1 MFQQEEQR
9 FLEDFSSYEPLKF
22 HRRTDISSELRLSIA
37 SEALYSK
44 KYSLPRHLG
53 GKITRLSEKYQV
65 SRPFI
70 YSLKAHLCVLGSLL
84 FCIGNE
90 NENDCTKLTKKV
102 ELTREILTLRL
113 EGKCPIEGISTLLK
127 RKQLQGSSVGNISK
141 ILNMIGSQLE
151 DEIELDNTITYAVFA
166 SDEVFSSGRPI
177 LITVDAVSSAILKIE
192 LCEDRGKKSWER
204 HWEGL
209 LSKGIRPLYLT
220 NDEGVGMKAA
230 QETVLE
236 DVRRQS
242 DTFHAVSHRLGDMC
256 RILENKAYKAIE
268 TEYERL
274 EVMNKAKSK
283 SVQLK
288 KIELYQAAKNQ
299 SERLI
304 NLYEDYKFWYHLAI
318 DQFAIF
324 DEIGRLKTTVE
335 ALENLQLAMKELQL
349 LDWKGCGLN
358 SHKAKLEQHCATI
371 RSLENDL
378 FYFLEHAK
386 SIVEPLLNQANAM
399 EKKVIYS
406 LCKAFQHG
414 KNYRKVKSPKAKKYH
429 QYKEKE
435 QLIVAQIQFEEAHKT
450 VHREKQLSLNQ
461 VQGLFLAFSKKVYNQ
476 LDTIVQA
483 SSMVETINSIV
494 RSYFNVSK
502 NQVNQ
507 AQLNLIAFYHNH
519 RKYKQ
524 GKRKGFSPMELFT
537 GEKQTEDWL
546 DILLSKISL
555 N

>member
-9 FLEDFSSYEPLKF
+9 FLKYFNSYEPLKY
-22 HRRTDISSELRLSIA
+22 HRRLDISPSLRLKIA

-44 KYSLPRHLG
+44 EY
-53 GKITRLSEKYQV
+53 GKITKLSKKYQI

-70 YSLKAHLCVLGSLL
+70 YSLKTHLSVLGTML
-84 FCIGNE
+84 FCTNKE
-90 NENDCTKLTKKV
+90 SEVLSDSKSVKAV
-102 ELTREILTLRL
+102 ELIQLIREILTLRL
-113 EGKCPIEGISTLLK
+113 EGKCGIEGINTLLK
-127 RKQLQGSSVGNISK
+127 RKDFQGCSVGNISK
-141 ILNMIGSQLE
+141 LLNFVGSSLSM
-151 DEIELDNTITYAVFA
+151 EIESKTTIIYAVFA

-177 LITVDAVSSAILKIE
+177 LITVDAISSAILKIE
-192 LCEDRGKKSWER
+192 LSEDRGKKSWEK

-209 LSKGIRPLYLT
+209 LSKGVRPLYLT

-230 QETVLE
+230 QESVLG
-236 DVRRQS
+236 DIRRQS

-256 RILENKAYKAIE
+256 RILENKAYKAIGR
-268 TEYERL
+268 EYERA
-274 EVMNKAKSK
+274 EVMNRAKSESIK
-283 SVQLK
+283 LK
-288 KIELYQAAKNQ
+288 KIALHQTAQKQ

-304 NLYEDYKFWYHLAI
+304 NLYEDYKFWYNLAI

-324 DEIGRLKTTVE
+324 DEKGQLKTTVE

-358 SHKAKLEQHCATI
+358 SHQIKLRQHCAI
-371 RSLENDL
+371 ISGLENDL
-378 FYFLEHAK
+378 FYFLEHAT
-386 SIVEPLLNQANAM
+386 SIVEPLLNQASTM
-399 EKKVIYS
+399 EKEVIYS
-406 LCKAFQHG
+406 LCQAFQHG
-414 KNYRKVKSPKAKKYH
+414 KNYRKLKSAKAKKYH

-435 QLIVAQIQFEEAHKT
+435 HLIVAQIQFEESFET
-450 VHREKQLSLNQ
+450 LNLEKKASLKQ
-461 VQGLFLAFSKKVYNQ
+461 VQDLFLVFSKQIYAQ

-494 RSYFNVSK
+494 RSYFNVSR

-524 GKRKGFSPMELFT
+524 GKRKGFSPMELFI

>member
-1 MFQQEEQR
+1 MFQQEEQK
-9 FLEDFSSYEPLKF
+9 FLKYFNSYKPLKY
-22 HRRTDISSELRLSIA
+22 HRREDITPSLRLKIA

-44 KYSLPRHLG
+44 EY
-53 GKITRLSEKYQV
+53 GKITRLSEKYEI

-70 YSLKAHLCVLGSLL
+70 YDLKEHLSVLGRML
-84 FCIGNE
+84 FCINDGNVSFK
-90 NENDCTKLTKKV
+90 DAKLRQEI
-102 ELTREILTLRL
+102 ELIREILTLRL
-113 EGKCPIEGISTLLK
+113 EGKCAIEGISKLLK
-127 RKQLQGSSVGNISK
+127 RKQVQGSSIGNISK
-141 ILNMIGSQLE
+141 LLNVVGSSLSMT
-151 DEIELDNTITYAVFA
+151 IASKATITYAVFA

-192 LCEDRGKKSWER
+192 LSEDRGKQSWEK
-204 HWEGL
+204 HWQEL
-209 LSKGIRPLYLT
+209 LSKGVRPLYLT

-230 QETVLE
+230 QESVLE

-283 SVQLK
+283 SVQVK
-288 KIELYQAAKNQ
+288 KIQQYEAAKKQ

-324 DEIGRLKTTVE
+324 DEKGRLKTSVE
-335 ALENLQLAMKELQL
+335 ALENLQLAMKEVQL
-349 LDWKGCGLN
+349 LEWKNCGLS

-371 RSLENDL
+371 SSLENDL

-386 SIVEPLLNQANAM
+386 SIIEPLLNQANTM
-399 EKKVIYS
+399 EKEVIYS
-406 LCKAFQHG
+406 LCQAFQHG

-429 QYKEKE
+429 QYKERE
-435 QLIVAQIQFEEAHKT
+435 QLIVAQIQFEESFETIHLEQKIPL
-450 VHREKQLSLNQ
+450 KQ
-461 VQGLFLAFSKKVYNQ
+461 VQNLFFAFYKKVYNQ

-519 RKYKQ
+519 RKYTQ

-546 DILLSKISL
+546 DILLSNISL

>member
-9 FLEDFSSYEPLKF
+9 FLEYFNSGELLKY
-22 HRRTDISSELRLSIA
+22 HRRTDITPSLRLEIA
-37 SEALYSK
+37 NKALYSK
-44 KYSLPRHLG
+44 EY

-70 YSLKAHLCVLGSLL
+70 YSLKTHLSVLGTML
-84 FCIGNE
+84 FCTSKGGEELSNS
-90 NENDCTKLTKKV
+90 KLPKAV
-102 ELTREILTLRL
+102 DLIREILTLRL

-141 ILNMIGSQLE
+141 ILNRIGSQLE

-177 LITVDAVSSAILKIE
+177 LITVDAVSSAILKID
-192 LCEDRGKKSWER
+192 LCEDRGKQSWEK
-204 HWEGL
+204 HWQGL
-209 LSKGIRPLYLT
+209 LSKGVRPLYLT

-230 QETVLE
+230 QESVLG
-236 DVRRQS
+236 DIQRQS

-256 RILENKAYKAIE
+256 RILENKAYKAIGR
-268 TEYERL
+268 EYDRL
-274 EVMNKAKSK
+274 EIRNRAKSE

-288 KIELYQAAKNQ
+288 KIEQYEIAKKQ
-299 SERLI
+299 SDRLI

-324 DEIGRLKTTVE
+324 DETGQLKTTVE

-349 LDWKGCGLN
+349 LDWKGCGLS
-358 SHKAKLEQHCATI
+358 SHKTKLEQHCATI

-386 SIVEPLLNQANAM
+386 SIVVPLLNQANTM
-399 EKKVIYS
+399 EKEVIYS
-406 LCKAFQHG
+406 LCQAFQYG
-414 KNYRKVKSPKAKKYH
+414 KNYRKVKSAKAKKYH

-435 QLIVAQIQFEEAHKT
+435 QLILAQIQFEESFETINLESQTPPK
-450 VHREKQLSLNQ
+450 Q
-461 VQGLFLAFSKKVYNQ
+461 VQDLFLAFSKKVYNQ

-546 DILLSKISL
+546 DILLRKISL

>member
-9 FLEDFSSYEPLKF
+9 FLKYFNSYEPLKY
-22 HRRTDISSELRLSIA
+22 HRRLDITPSLRLKIA

-44 KYSLPRHLG
+44 EY
-53 GKITRLSEKYQV
+53 GKITKLSKKYQI

-70 YSLKAHLCVLGSLL
+70 YSLKTHLSVLGTML
-84 FCIGNE
+84 FCTNKGSE
-90 NENDCTKLTKKV
+90 VLSDSKSVKAV
-102 ELTREILTLRL
+102 ELIREILTLRL
-113 EGKCPIEGISTLLK
+113 EGKCGIEGINTLLK
-127 RKQLQGSSVGNISK
+127 RKHFQGCSVGNISK
-141 ILNMIGSQLE
+141 LLNFVGSSLSM
-151 DEIELDNTITYAVFA
+151 EIESKATIIYAVFA

-177 LITVDAVSSAILKIE
+177 LITVDVVSSAILKIE

-204 HWEGL
+204 HWKGL
-209 LSKGIRPLYLT
+209 LSKGVRPLYLT

-230 QETVLE
+230 QESVLG
-236 DVRRQS
+236 DIRRQS

-256 RILENKAYKAIE
+256 RILENKAYKAIGR
-268 TEYERL
+268 EYERA
-274 EVMNKAKSK
+274 EVMNRAKSE
-283 SVQLK
+283 SVKLK
-288 KIELYQAAKNQ
+288 KIELYQAAKKQ
-299 SERLI
+299 SECLI
-304 NLYEDYKFWYHLAI
+304 DLYEDYKFWYHLAI

-324 DEIGRLKTTVE
+324 DEKGQLKTTVE
-335 ALENLQLAMKELQL
+335 ALANLQLAMKELEL
-349 LDWKGCGLN
+349 LDWKGCGL
-358 SHKAKLEQHCATI
+358 SRYKTKLEQHCVTI
-371 RSLENDL
+371 SSLENDL
-378 FYFLEHAK
+378 FYFLEHAT
-386 SIVEPLLNQANAM
+386 SIVEPLLNQANTM
-399 EKKVIYS
+399 EKEVIYS
-406 LCKAFQHG
+406 LCQAFQHG
-414 KNYRKVKSPKAKKYH
+414 KNYRKVKSTKAKKYH
-429 QYKEKE
+429 QHKENE
-435 QLIVAQIQFEEAHKT
+435 QLIVAQIQFEKLFET
-450 VHREKQLSLNQ
+450 IRLENRLSLKQ
-461 VQGLFLAFSKKVYNQ
+461 VQDLFLVFSKRIYNQ

-524 GKRKGFSPMELFT
+524 GKRKGFSPMELFI